1 MTITALVMAGGKAT
15 RLKRSQ
21 EKPLL
26 EFGGKPLIEIVVN
39 ALKDAGIKRIVVA
52 VTQHTPKTAKHSRE
66 LSVEVLQTYGE
77 GYIEDMQY
85 AIKKLRLGT
94 VIVVSADLPF
104 LDGESVREIV
114 EHFESCGKPALTT
127 VVPRKVC
134 DKLSLKVDAE
144 FEFRGEKVVPVG
156 VNIVAGARV
165 DEPELEQE
173 VLIINKPQLAV
184 NVNNPHNLEVA
195 RRLFVQ
201 EEQFT
206 DQKQKPP
213 SPN

>member
-1 MTITALVMAGGKAT
+1 MAGGKAT
-15 RLKRSQ
+15 RLNLPQ

-26 EFGGKPLIEIVVN
+26 EFDGKPLIEIIVN
-39 ALKDAGIKRIVVA
+39 ALKNAGIKRIIVA
-52 VTQHTPKTAKHSRE
+52 VTHHTPKTAKHSQK
-66 LSVEVLQTYGE
+66 LSVEVLQTHGE
-77 GYIEDMQY
+77 GYIEDTQY

-104 LDGESVREIV
+104 LDSESVREIV
-114 EHFESCGKPALTT
+114 EHFESCGKPALAT
-127 VVPRKVC
+127 VAPRKVC
-134 DKLSLKVDAE
+134 DKLNLKVDAE

-156 VNIVAGARV
+156 VNIVTGARV
-165 DEPELEQE
+165 NEPELEQE

-206 DQKQKPP
+206 DQKQKATFAKLIMRKK
-213 SPN
+213 